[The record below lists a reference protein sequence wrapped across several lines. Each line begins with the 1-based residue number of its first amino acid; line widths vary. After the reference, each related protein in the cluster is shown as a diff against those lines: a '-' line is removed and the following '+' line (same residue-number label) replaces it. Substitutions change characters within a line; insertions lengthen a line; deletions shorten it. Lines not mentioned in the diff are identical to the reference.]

1 MITTDLN
8 VIWTG
13 KTEKTK
19 SNVATVS
26 VLVEKKKDNAGKP
39 NTRKTERAVNTVV
52 NNVMIE
58 IRKNTN
64 LKANLPGI

>member
-19 SNVATVS
+19 SNVATLS

-64 LKANLPGI
+64 LKVNLPGI

>member
-8 VIWTG
+8 VILTG
-13 KTEKTK
+13 KTEKTR
-19 SNVATVS
+19 SNVATPS
-26 VLVEKKKDNAGKP
+26 VLVEKKKDNSGKP

>member
-1 MITTDLN
+1 MITTGLN
-8 VIWTG
+8 VIWTR
-13 KTEKTK
+13 KTEKKK
-19 SNVATVS
+19 SNVETLS
-26 VLVEKKKDNAGKP
+26 VLAEKKKDNEETL
-39 NTRKTERAVNTVV
+39 NTKKTERAVNTVV

>member
-13 KTEKTK
+13 KTEKTR
-19 SNVATVS
+19 SNVATPS
-26 VLVEKKKDNAGKP
+26 VLVEKKKDNAVKP

-52 NNVMIE
+52 NTVMIE

>member
-8 VIWTG
+8 VIWTV

-64 LKANLPGI
+64 LKVNLPGI